1 MLDIKYIIKN
11 KDEIT
16 AALKKRNIQAST
28 ITEIITLDE
37 KRRASIQNL
46 EMIKA
51 EKNNFN
57 KSIGKLSS
65 EEKSNKIQEMTGLTK
80 QEQKLEETLDINN
93 EALLTLL
100 KGLPNIP
107 DKSVP
112 MGRDDKENVVEKTVG
127 EPTKFNFSPQDYI
140 TLAKNHDLI
149 DTERAAKVSGTRFG
163 YLKNEGALL
172 WSALVQ
178 YSLDILLQEKFIPF
192 YSPALIKEEVMIN
205 SGYDSYTNDHEAY
218 FIEKDKLYLVGT
230 GEHALLPYHS
240 QETLKEDSLPLYYT
254 TYSTCFRREAGSYG
268 KDTKGILRVHQFDKQ
283 EMMIITKPEN
293 SWKEF
298 DHLIEIQEKII
309 QGLKLPYQLVTVCT
323 GDLPRPSAKVVDLE
337 CWIPSE
343 QKYRETHSA
352 SNCTDYQ
359 ARSNKIKFKNKT
371 GQTEFVHI
379 LNATAI
385 TPRTLIAILENYQQ
399 PDGSI
404 KIPKVL
410 HPYMHKIKEIKIKK

>member
-1 MLDIKYIIKN
+1 
-11 KDEIT
+11 
-16 AALKKRNIQAST
+16 
-28 ITEIITLDE
+28 
-37 KRRASIQNL
+37 
-46 EMIKA
+46 
-51 EKNNFN
+51 
-57 KSIGKLSS
+57 
-65 EEKSNKIQEMTGLTK
+65 
-80 QEQKLEETLDINN
+80 
-93 EALLTLL
+93 
-100 KGLPNIP
+100 
-107 DKSVP
+107 
-112 MGRDDKENVVEKTVG
+112 
-127 EPTKFNFSPQDYI
+127 
-140 TLAKNHDLI
+140 
-149 DTERAAKVSGTRFG
+149 
-163 YLKNEGALL
+163 
-172 WSALVQ
+172 
-178 YSLDILLQEKFIPF
+178 
-192 YSPALIKEEVMIN
+192 
-205 SGYDSYTNDHEAY
+205 
-218 FIEKDKLYLVGT
+218 
-230 GEHALLPYHS
+230 
-240 QETLKEDSLPLYYT
+240 
-254 TYSTCFRREAGSYG
+254 
-268 KDTKGILRVHQFDKQ
+268 
-283 EMMIITKPEN
+283 MMIITKPEN

-404 KIPKVL
+404 KIPKIL